1 MKKTQAVFLAT
12 AVMLGCAVLTQPVL
26 AQTAAPATPA
36 DASTVVKVV
45 AEMQR
50 RINDGR
56 FAAAYTLATSMPDAQ
71 GDPHFDF
78 LYGVAAV
85 NVGRTAEAVLA
96 LQRHLAVVPGND
108 RARLD
113 LARAY
118 FDLGDDVRARQEFE
132 FVLRYNPPADVQANI
147 RRYLD
152 SMQVREG
159 LSGNANARLYGEVGF
174 GHDSNANMGTYNT
187 TIDAPLFAGTAI
199 DPTSQG
205 QPSDFAWVAAGGRWV
220 RQVSGPFGVYAGA
233 DMDNKMNQDTPQFN
247 TANLSGYAG
256 FSMVSG
262 PVLYRL
268 SLSDAVTY
276 VNALRYSGRLGTSGE
291 AQYAVGDGLTLSGR
305 LQYAEQS
312 YSPENSYRDATLET
326 YGVAVEQA
334 LSVPWRPALGLQ
346 LSQAMEDNLSKRRDL
361 SRQLDTWRLS
371 ASLSPSD
378 KLGVMLAYSEQQA
391 TYQAIDAGFGNVRG
405 DKQSTLDLVISYAL
419 DANWT
424 LRADVQQME
433 NKSNQSLYSFQR
445 TMGGIKLRYGF

>member
-1 MKKTQAVFLAT
+1 
-12 AVMLGCAVLTQPVL
+12 
-26 AQTAAPATPA
+26 
-36 DASTVVKVV
+36 
-45 AEMQR
+45 
-50 RINDGR
+50 
-56 FAAAYTLATSMPDAQ
+56 
-71 GDPHFDF
+71 
-78 LYGVAAV
+78 
-85 NVGRTAEAVLA
+85 
-96 LQRHLAVVPGND
+96 
-108 RARLD
+108 
-113 LARAY
+113 
-118 FDLGDDVRARQEFE
+118 
-132 FVLRYNPPADVQANI
+132 
-147 RRYLD
+147 
-152 SMQVREG
+152 
-159 LSGNANARLYGEVGF
+159 
-174 GHDSNANMGTYNT
+174 
-187 TIDAPLFAGTAI
+187 
-199 DPTSQG
+199 
-205 QPSDFAWVAAGGRWV
+205 
-220 RQVSGPFGVYAGA
+220 
-233 DMDNKMNQDTPQFN
+233 
-247 TANLSGYAG
+247 
-256 FSMVSG
+256 
-262 PVLYRL
+262 
-268 SLSDAVTY
+268 

-371 ASLSPSD
+371 ASLSPTD

>member
-1 MKKTQAVFLAT
+1 
-12 AVMLGCAVLTQPVL
+12 
-26 AQTAAPATPA
+26 
-36 DASTVVKVV
+36 V
-45 AEMQR
+45 AELQR

-56 FAAAYTLATSMPDAQ
+56 FAAAYTLATSVPEAQ

-118 FDLGDDVRARQEFE
+118 YELGDYVRAHQEFE
-132 FVLRYNPPADVQANI
+132 FVLRYNPPADVRLNI

-152 SMQVREG
+152 AMQTRES
-159 LSGNANARLYGEVGF
+159 LTGNANARLYVETGL
-174 GHDSNANMGTYNT
+174 GHDSNANMGTYNK
-187 TIDAPLFAGTAI
+187 TIESPLLSGLVI

-220 RQVSGPFGVYAGA
+220 RQVSAPFAVMAGA
-233 DMDNKMNQDTPQFN
+233 DMDNKLNQDTPQFN
-247 TANLSGYAG
+247 TANLAAYAG
-256 FSMVSG
+256 FSLVSG

-268 SLSDAVTY
+268 SVSDAVTY
-276 VNALRYSGRLGTSGE
+276 VNAMRYSGRLATSGE
-291 AQYAVGDGLTLSGR
+291 MQYAVGDGLSLSGR

-312 YSPENSYRDATLET
+312 YSADINYRDATLET
-326 YGVAVEQA
+326 LGVGAEQA
-334 LSVPWRPALGLQ
+334 LSVPWRPVLGLQ
-346 LSQAMEDNLSKRRDL
+346 LSVAKEDNLAKRLDL

-371 ASLSPSD
+371 VNLSPTD
-378 KLGVMLAYSEQQA
+378 KMGVLLAYSEQQA
-391 TYQAIDAGFGNVRG
+391 AYQSADLGFGNVRADTLG
-405 DKQSTLDLVISYAL
+405 TLDLVISYAL

-424 LRADVQQME
+424 LRADLQQMD